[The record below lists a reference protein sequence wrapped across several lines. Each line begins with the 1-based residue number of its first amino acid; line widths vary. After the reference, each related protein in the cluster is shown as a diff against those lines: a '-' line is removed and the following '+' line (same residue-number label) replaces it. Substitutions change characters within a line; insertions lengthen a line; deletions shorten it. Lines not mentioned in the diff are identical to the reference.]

1 MKKLQTT
8 QVTFDNAQLTVIL
21 QLAQA
26 LEENPLLAQH
36 AQARLAE
43 ISYICDVALDSRV
56 EDNLEDSDGPVS
68 ERKKPA
74 ISKQQ
79 RRGGL
84 NQSRQAN
91 RV

>member
-1 MKKLQTT
+1 MKKVRTT
-8 QVTFDNAQLTVIL
+8 QVTLDNAQLCVIL
-21 QLAQA
+21 QLTQA
-26 LEENPLLAQH
+26 LEENPLLTQH
-36 AQARLAE
+36 AQDRLAE
-43 ISYICDVALDSRV
+43 ISYICDVALRSLV

-68 ERKKPA
+68 KRKKPA